1 MDDRGAQSWGQSSSA
16 AHSHV
21 SVLIERAVAG
31 ESRASEELLPLVY
44 QELRAMA
51 AAQMQH
57 QPVGHTLQPTALV
70 HEAYLKLIGSDAT
83 WRGRREF
90 FAAAAKAMRHI
101 LIDRAR
107 RVQAQKHGGGL
118 KASPLDENAIA
129 IDPTETSAGHLLLL
143 DHALQQLETRDP
155 RQVQI
160 VMLRYFAGLSIEET
174 AAALDL
180 SPATIKAE
188 WAHARAWLR
197 RHIELATSAD
207 STGASR

>member
-1 MDDRGAQSWGQSSSA
+1 MDDRGLQSAGQGD
-16 AHSHV
+16 V
-21 SVLIERAVAG
+21 SVLIERAASG

-44 QELRAMA
+44 EELRSMA
-51 AAQMQH
+51 ASQMH
-57 QPVGHTLQPTALV
+57 RQPGGHTLQPTALV
-70 HEAYLKLIGSDAT
+70 HEAYLKLVGASQSPT

-90 FAAAAKAMRHI
+90 FSAAAQAMRHI

-107 RVQAQKHGGGL
+107 RVQASKYGGGL
-118 KASPLDENAIA
+118 KRTPLDDDAVA
-129 IDPTETSAGHLLLL
+129 VDPTETSAGELIRL
-143 DHALQQLETRDP
+143 DQALSQLEARDP
-155 RQVQI
+155 RQVKI

-197 RHIELATSAD
+197 RSIEMDASGSID
-207 STGASR
+207 KGAHR